1 MPADHILNVFKARV
15 VKDAGPTMAITF
27 NRSKKA
33 IRELCR
39 IYKNSSAKLSR
50 QPVVY
55 FVSKT
60 GEDEEYEEEAADVG
74 GPMREFLSLATET
87 VLSCSEPQLF
97 EGCDDHKV
105 PVHSQ
110 QLVLNG
116 YFRMV
121 GEIMAHAI
129 IHGEVWIT
137 GLAKPVKEF
146 LSSGCAESATQVVCL
161 EDIADLDVHQV
172 LQRMAEADE
181 DEITRLNSED
191 MVSNLMA
198 ESGVSAAFLTVNNVS
213 QVAYEIMV
221 YQVIHKRMREI
232 DEAAIDMEVLEK
244 RLSIDPTTAKSNAN
258 NTAYKFF
265 LEYLGNVC
273 KRTEGIM
280 IKDVLGFLT
289 GSALM
294 PRNINVKFA
303 KSNTDLLP
311 DPNTCLMEVDLPICH
326 ATYED
331 FSRAFD
337 SVVRI
342 QGKGYGRS

>member
-221 YQVIHKRMREI
+221 YQVIHKRMRELEEI
-232 DEAAIDMEVLEK
+232 RKGLDVLQLGSLLYRHPKVTSLVFPTVDEAAIDMEVLEK

-273 KRTEGIM
+273 KRTEGR
-280 IKDVLGFLT
+280 
-289 GSALM
+289 S
-294 PRNINVKFA
+294 
-303 KSNTDLLP
+303 
-311 DPNTCLMEVDLPICH
+311 
-326 ATYED
+326 
-331 FSRAFD
+331 FSR
-337 SVVRI
+337 
-342 QGKGYGRS
+342 GRHGVEKNI